1 MDRRSSLRG
10 PEHRSRSRERTEHRR
25 RDPDAALASDPI
37 RAAPGEAIAHDGHL
51 ARARGFAIAIPG
63 PGEPDLRDHLLAGQL
78 ASEAEDLTGRDMTLE
93 PQPSGRSVSSA
104 FAFAR
109 CRAA

>member
-1 MDRRSSLRG
+1 MTD
-10 PEHRSRSRERTEHRR
+10 T
-25 RDPDAALASDPI
+25 
-37 RAAPGEAIAHDGHL
+37 L

-63 PGEPDLRDHLLAGQL
+63 PGEPDLRDQLLAGQL
-78 ASEAEDLTGRDMTLE
+78 AAKAEDLTGRDMTLE

-109 CRAA
+109 CRAALARLPHDVMSHQRRRPARDSSKNAQRH